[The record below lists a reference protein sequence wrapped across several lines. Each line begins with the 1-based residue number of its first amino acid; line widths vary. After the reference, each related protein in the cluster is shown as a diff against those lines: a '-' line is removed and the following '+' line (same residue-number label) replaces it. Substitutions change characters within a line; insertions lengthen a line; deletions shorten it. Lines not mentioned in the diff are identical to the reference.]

1 MVQWCRACGRDV
13 TVAPWEG
20 GFFVPI
26 ILLGGMPLGW
36 IQYLAQRYGWWLGL
50 ISALA
55 LLSFLLL
62 GGLSVLAWWLAKTS
76 VYLSSCLRTCPRCG
90 ARRWGW
96 PQTGPVPLP

>member
-1 MVQWCRACGRDV
+1 VVQRCRACGREV

-26 ILLGGMPLGW
+26 IIFGTTPFGFVGFLTM
-36 IQYLAQRYGWWLGL
+36 RFGWWLGL
-50 ISALA
+50 LAGLA
-55 LLSFLLL
+55 LLPILLA
-62 GGLSVLAWWLAKTS
+62 GVLSVLAWWLAKAA
-76 VYLSSCLRTCPRCG
+76 VYLGAGLRTCPACG